1 MAFTNDYA
9 TRLAFCV
16 STAQRAGE
24 IIRSL
29 RHEGGLQHRYKE
41 GIELVTSA
49 DEASH
54 RFIHSEIESRYPQ
67 DVVVSEEAG
76 IARNETLLK
85 GSLWIVDP
93 IDGTVNFFHGQDCVA
108 IAIAYA
114 ENGIVKAGAVH
125 APFRG
130 ETFAAIK
137 GEGASC
143 NDRPIKVSE
152 TTRLRDALIGTG
164 FPHARNDLT
173 LLIRRLVSVLHSCQD
188 VRRLGSPALDICFV
202 ADGRLD
208 GFYEGSLG
216 PWDVGAAALIARE
229 AGANWGHLNGVPD
242 SAPSDLYGKDVI
254 VATPAI
260 FDSLASVLREAS
272 LT

>member
-1 MAFTNDYA
+1 MTFTNDYA
-9 TRLAFCV
+9 ARLAFCV

-24 IIRSL
+24 IIRAI
-29 RHEGGLQHRYKE
+29 RRDGVIQHRYKE
-41 GIELVTSA
+41 GIELVSSA

-54 RFIHSEIESRYPQ
+54 RFIQAEIESRYPQ
-67 DVVVSEEAG
+67 DVVLSEEGDSAG
-76 IARNETLLK
+76 NKTLLER
-85 GSLWIVDP
+85 SLWIVDP

-114 ENGIVKAGAVH
+114 ENGVVKAGAVH

-137 GEGASC
+137 GEGAWC
-143 NDRPIKVSE
+143 NDRRIKVSE

-164 FPHARNDLT
+164 FPHDRNDLT
-173 LLIRRLVSVLHSCQD
+173 LLIRRLVSVLQSCQD

-208 GFYEGSLG
+208 GFYEGSLA

-229 AGANWGHLNGVPD
+229 ADAHWGHLNGVPD
-242 SAPSDLYGKDVI
+242 SAPSDLYGQDVI

-260 FDSLASVLREAS
+260 FDSLAGLLREAS